1 MSVPFDMAVLHD
13 LWASAR
19 PHQWYKNGVLLIG
32 IVFSANLFNYTM
44 WDDVV
49 VAVVLF
55 SALSSAEYLI
65 NDIVDRERDRAHPT
79 KRNRPIASGRFAV
92 SHALFIAAALTLGSL
107 ALAWFALGLAFFLS
121 CVAYVALTLFYS
133 LYAKHALILD
143 IVVISTGFVIRAIA
157 GCFAIDVFPS
167 SWLIVCAFLL
177 ALLLAVEK
185 RRQELTRLADGAGDH
200 RPVLDE
206 LSARILETFG
216 NISAASLLV
225 SYLLYTGFTSR
236 EYMWTTIP
244 LVILGLF
251 RYLYLVRER
260 GTGAEPHIALRDS
273 GLKVTLGLWIIMAVA
288 IAHMSPPV

>member
-1 MSVPFDMAVLHD
+1 MSPIHQ
-13 LWASAR
+13 LWVSAR

-32 IVFSANLFNYTM
+32 IVFSANLFNYSM
-44 WDDVV
+44 WDNVV
-49 VAVVLF
+49 VAVVIF

-65 NDIVDRERDRAHPT
+65 NDVIDRERDRAHPT

-92 SHALFIAAALTLGSL
+92 SHALAIAAALTLGSL
-107 ALAWFALGLAFFLS
+107 VVAWFVLGLYFLFS

-143 IVVISTGFVIRAIA
+143 IVVISTGFVVRAIA
-157 GCFAIDVFPS
+157 GCFAIGVFPS

-185 RRQELTRLADGAGDH
+185 RGQELTRLADGAGDH
-200 RPVLDE
+200 RPVLE
-206 LSARILETFG
+206 QLSARILETFG

-251 RYLYLVRER
+251 RYLYLVRDR
-260 GTGAEPHIALRDS
+260 DTGAEPHIALRDG
-273 GLKVTLGLWIIMAVA
+273 GLKVTLGLWVVMAVV
-288 IAHMSPPV
+288 IAHLSPPV

>member
-1 MSVPFDMAVLHD
+1 MSQIHQ
-13 LWASAR
+13 LWVSAR

-32 IVFSANLFNYTM
+32 IVFSANLFNYSM
-44 WDDVV
+44 WDNVV
-49 VAVVLF
+49 VAVVVF

-65 NDIVDRERDRAHPT
+65 NDVIDRERDRAHPT
-79 KRNRPIASGRFAV
+79 KRNRPIASGHFAA
-92 SHALFIAAALTLGSL
+92 SHALVIAATLTLGSL
-107 ALAWFALGLAFFLS
+107 VVGWFVLGPYFLLS
-121 CVAYVALTLFYS
+121 SVAYVVLTLFYS

-143 IVVISTGFVIRAIA
+143 IVVISTGFVVRAIA
-157 GCFAIDVFPS
+157 GCFAIGVFPS

-185 RRQELTRLADGAGDH
+185 RGQELTRLADGAGDH
-200 RPVLDE
+200 RPVLE
-206 LSARILETFG
+206 QLSARILETFG

-251 RYLYLVRER
+251 RYLYLVRDR
-260 GTGAEPHIALRDS
+260 GLGAEPHISLRDG
-273 GLKVTLGLWIIMAVA
+273 GLKVTLGLWVVMAVV
-288 IAHMSPPV
+288 IAHLSLPV